1 MVKDNE
7 IKISSLQKEIKV
19 LEERVN
25 KLEIEIKNSNKH
37 KKIKDPDA
45 PKKYKTAYIFFNIE
59 KINEHKKK
67 FPDNK
72 INVSEMAKKSSEE
85 WKKIKEDEK
94 KYEKY
99 KKLEDNDKKRYK
111 KELDK
116 YETNIRCSSF
126 LNLLLK

>member
-1 MVKDNE
+1 MVKDKEDKE
-7 IKISSLQKEIKV
+7 ITNNSLQKEIKI
-19 LEERVN
+19 LEERV
-25 KLEIEIKNSNKH
+25 KKIEIEIKNINKR
-37 KKIKDPDA
+37 KKNKDPNA

-59 KINEHKKK
+59 RINEFKKK

-72 INVSEMAKKSSEE
+72 INVSEMSKQSGKE

-116 YETNIRCSSF
+116 YEKNI
-126 LNLLLK
+126 NQ

>member
-1 MVKDNE
+1 MVKDKEDKE
-7 IKISSLQKEIKV
+7 ITNNSLQKEIKV
-19 LEERVN
+19 LEERV
-25 KLEIEIKNSNKH
+25 KKIEIEIKNINKR
-37 KKIKDPDA
+37 KKNKDPNA

-59 KINEHKKK
+59 RINEFKKK

-72 INVSEMAKKSSEE
+72 INVSEMSKQSGKE

-116 YETNIRCSSF
+116 YEKNI
-126 LNLLLK
+126 NQ

>member
-1 MVKDNE
+1 MVKDKEDKE
-7 IKISSLQKEIKV
+7 ITNNSLQKEIKI
-19 LEERVN
+19 LEERV
-25 KLEIEIKNSNKH
+25 KKIEIEIKNINKR
-37 KKIKDPDA
+37 KKNKDPNT

-59 KINEHKKK
+59 RINEFKKK

-72 INVSEMAKKSSEE
+72 INVSEMSKQSGKE

-116 YETNIRCSSF
+116 YEKNI
-126 LNLLLK
+126 NQ